1 MYLCGGADQKL
12 LTESK
17 FSKYKPFIPKE
28 TVSDKA
34 NTLYRVISP
43 ISNGYDS
50 YQLVN
55 KILTF

>member
-43 ISNGYDS
+43 ISKAYDS
-50 YQLVN
+50 L
-55 KILTF
+55 KIVKMILE